1 MSAQNYNIAEF
12 VNGVYN
18 DLGNPTDYT
27 AERITAW
34 FLDNANVGK
43 LNNLIGTCFSGVA
56 YTNDCGN
63 ITGYGIEPAMRN
75 DQLAIFKQLFE
86 VEYYASQAQN
96 YAKSAATKGSD
107 WINLREADSSITR
120 VNPHEVAKTFRAF
133 YNDSYK
139 TLQDSVKMY
148 LKYNAIP
155 DQVVGD
161 DTEGISYYII
171 QEYNRVTY

>member
-1 MSAQNYNIAEF
+1 VSTQNYNIAEF

-18 DLGNPTDYT
+18 DLGNPSDYT
-27 AERITAW
+27 TERITAW
-34 FLDNANVGK
+34 FLDNANIGK
-43 LNNLIGTCFSGVA
+43 LNNSIGTDFSGIA

-96 YAKSAATKGSD
+96 FARSAAAKGSD

-120 VNPHEVAKTFRAF
+120 VNPNEIAKTFRAF

-139 TLQDSVKMY
+139 TLKDSIKMY

-161 DTEGISYYII
+161 DTVGQSFYII

>member
-1 MSAQNYNIAEF
+1 MSTQNYNISNF
-12 VNGVYN
+12 INSVYN
-18 DLGNPTDYT
+18 DLGSPSDYSQEKI
-27 AERITAW
+27 AAW
-34 FLDNANVGK
+34 FLDNSNVGK
-43 LNNLIGTCFSGVA
+43 LNNLIGTDFSSVA

-63 ITGYGIEPAMRN
+63 ITGYAIEPSMRN
-75 DQLAIFKQLFE
+75 DQMAIYKQLFE

-139 TLQDSVKMY
+139 ILQNSVKMY

-155 DQVVGD
+155 DQIVGD
-161 DTEGISYYII
+161 DTQGISYYIV